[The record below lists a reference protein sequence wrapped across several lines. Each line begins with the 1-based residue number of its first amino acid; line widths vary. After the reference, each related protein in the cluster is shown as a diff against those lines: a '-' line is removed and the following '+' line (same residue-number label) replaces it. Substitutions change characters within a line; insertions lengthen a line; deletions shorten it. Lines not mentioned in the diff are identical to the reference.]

1 MRATFTNL
9 IRRKKIMKYSLRVP
23 DISCQHCKMRIS
35 KVFDDIGLKEYEI
48 SIEKKTVIVD
58 TEDIKTV
65 LSKME
70 EIGYPVE
77 SYEAL

>member
-1 MRATFTNL
+1 
-9 IRRKKIMKYSLRVP
+9 
-23 DISCQHCKMRIS
+23 MRIS